1 MRMGYLLFDDKSL
14 FQYVNPMMIV
24 RLLLQKTTYKKRKMV
39 FFGIPYFPYFGGS
52 RILAAVDSLEK
63 SFGVAMP
70 HC

>member
-14 FQYVNPMMIV
+14 FQYVNPRMIV
-24 RLLLQKTTYKKRKMV
+24 RLLLQKTTYTKKKMV
-39 FFGIPYFPYFGGS
+39 FFGIPYFGGS

-63 SFGVAMP
+63 NFGVAMP